1 MKSQNLFRP
10 AIKAVAMMMVAASM
24 VFMSSCKDDNED
36 PTFPAPT
43 ISVSTT
49 TASGLAGAKVTTS
62 VVVDSPA
69 GGKTLNILVNGA
81 SNASLPAVTLDG
93 SESQTVPVEF
103 TIPEN
108 AATGTNYVL
117 TFTSI
122 DKKDQNSNVGIFT
135 VTVSDVP
142 SKPLVQVTAD
152 ITTNTTWTK
161 GNIYVLTKLIRVG
174 TDVRPGGATS
184 GVAPEITATATLTIE
199 AGTVIYGQPGTPGG
213 GLIIQRG
220 SKIIAEGTA
229 SEPIVFTS
237 SKAPGSRVAG
247 DWAGLVI
254 CGKAFNNSRGS
265 ASTGTNG
272 IEELEGAYGAF
283 HGAGE
288 ASDNEDN
295 SGVLKY
301 VRVEFAGY
309 PINPNQEIN
318 GITFG
323 SVGAGTTIDNV
334 QVSYSNDDSYE
345 WFGGAVNAKHLIAY
359 KGIDDDFDTDNGFS
373 GKVQFGLGLR
383 DASYADQSGSNG
395 FESDNDSGGTSNTPI
410 TNATFSNMTI
420 IGGKAAKNTTINLQ
434 FQNGAQIRRNSQQDI
449 INSFFTAYPNGIY
462 VDNQLPGTVANAT
475 NGDLV
480 LKNNVLAGV
489 DGWGANGFGSA
500 ATADEQTVLG
510 LSAAGSNHA
519 NNPRGFMV
527 NVGVGAFSGGAFTLT
542 TPAQINSKNGLPWF
556 LDSNAVV
563 AKWTDATLGLNAN
576 IFDALSGAPTFVPAT
591 GSILLEGGSVSGYT
605 GFDDVSYRGAFGATD
620 WTTGWANWT
629 PQLTDYSK
637 AN

>member
-10 AIKAVAMMMVAASM
+10 AIQALAMMMVAVSM
-24 VFMSSCKDDNED
+24 IFVSSCKDDSTTD

-49 TASGLAGAKVTTS
+49 TASGLAGAKVSTS

-69 GGKTLNILVNGA
+69 GGKTLSMLVNGT
-81 SNASLPAVTLDG
+81 SNSALPAVTLDG
-93 SESQTVPVEF
+93 TETQTVPVEF
-103 TIPEN
+103 TIPAE
-108 AATGTNYVL
+108 AAVGTNYVI
-117 TFTSI
+117 TFTST
-122 DKKDQNSNVGIFT
+122 DKKDQNSNVGVFT
-135 VTVSDVP
+135 VTVSNVP
-142 SKPLVQVTAD
+142 SKPLVQVTEN

-161 GNIYVLTKLIRVG
+161 DKIYVLNKLIRVG
-174 TDVRPGGATS
+174 TDLRPGDGAP
-184 GVAPEITATATLTIE
+184 GAAPVVSATATLTIE
-199 AGTVIYGQPGTPGG
+199 AGTVIYGQTGTPGG

-220 SKIIAEGTA
+220 SKIIAEGTEA
-229 SEPIVFTS
+229 EPIVFTS

-254 CGKAFNNSRGS
+254 CGKAFNNSKGS

-283 HGAGE
+283 HGDG
-288 ASDNEDN
+288 ASSNNEDN

-323 SVGAGTTIDNV
+323 SVGSGTTIDNV
-334 QVSYSNDDSYE
+334 QVSYSNDDSFE

-373 GKVQFGLGLR
+373 GLVQFGLGLR
-383 DASYADQSGSNG
+383 DANYADQSGSNG
-395 FESDNDSGGTSNTPI
+395 FESDNDSGGSGNTPI

-420 IGGKAAKNTTINLQ
+420 IGGKSAKNTTINLQ
-434 FQNGAQIRRNSQQDI
+434 FQNGAQIRRNSKQDI

-462 VDNQLPGTVANAT
+462 VDNQLPGAVANAEA
-475 NGDLV
+475 GDLV

-489 DGWGANGFGSA
+489 DGWGGNGFGSA
-500 ATADEQTVLG
+500 ANTDEQAAFEI
-510 LSAAGSNHA
+510 AAGANHA
-519 NNPRGFMV
+519 NNPRGYFV
-527 NVGVGAFSGGAFTLT
+527 NVGVGAFASGAFSLT
-542 TPAQINSKNGLPWF
+542 TPSQVNSKNGLPWF
-556 LDSNAVV
+556 RDSNEVLL
-563 AKWTDATLGLNAN
+563 KWSDATLGLNAN

-591 GSILLEGGSVSGYT
+591 GSVLLGGGSTTGYT
-605 GFDDVSYRGAFGATD
+605 GLEAVEFRGAFGSED
-620 WTTGWANWT
+620 WTSGWANWN
-629 PQLTDYSK
+629 PQSTDYSK